1 MKTTQN
7 LSGEA
12 CSHDVTSEADPALM
26 VGVKNAITYQ
36 NMVAGWDVTPGTPDE
51 YEEEHLED
59 SKVSV
64 IILVGEQTYR
74 YYVHLPWVKDV
85 GVAASIIT
93 QQLMMRHIKGMVTL
107 PLLGSVTVPVHV
119 AEDMLKNML
128 KTFTHHHPKF
138 YTVKETETV

>member
-12 CSHDVTSEADPALM
+12 CSHNATSEADPALM

-59 SKVSV
+59 SKVF
-64 IILVGEQTYR
+64 
-74 YYVHLPWVKDV
+74 
-85 GVAASIIT
+85 
-93 QQLMMRHIKGMVTL
+93 
-107 PLLGSVTVPVHV
+107 LLL
-119 AEDMLKNML
+119 A
-128 KTFTHHHPKF
+128 
-138 YTVKETETV
+138 

>member
-1 MKTTQN
+1 M
-7 LSGEA
+7 EA
-12 CSHDVTSEADPALM
+12 TPQTSYEGPQEVDPALM

-36 NMVAGWDVTPGTPDE
+36 NVVAGWDVTPGTPGE
-51 YEEEHLED
+51 HGVEHLED

-64 IILVGEQTYR
+64 IILVGEQIYR